1 MKNNNQTNLTVFGE
15 ETVFQGV
22 LEYTDNL
29 VITGKFE
36 GTIKSSGNL
45 EIAKTAVCTVDS
57 MSAKDI
63 LIAGTVKGN
72 ISAES
77 KIEMTS
83 GSKISGDIATKK
95 LRIADN
101 VDFKGKVSMF
111 DKVPDIDIFSVSG
124 QEYKEAVQKL
134 NEKESSEIEEKVD
147 SEASIEA

>member
-83 GSKISGDIATKK
+83 GSKISARPRLNHGYKTYIIYKTDIWQIT
-95 LRIADN
+95 LT
-101 VDFKGKVSMF
+101 
-111 DKVPDIDIFSVSG
+111 
-124 QEYKEAVQKL
+124 
-134 NEKESSEIEEKVD
+134 
-147 SEASIEA
+147 

>member
-1 MKNNNQTNLTVFGE
+1 
-15 ETVFQGV
+15 
-22 LEYTDNL
+22 
-29 VITGKFE
+29 
-36 GTIKSSGNL
+36 
-45 EIAKTAVCTVDS
+45 

-147 SEASIEA
+147 TESSIDA